1 VAAADDDPA
10 LNSSHPPGATP
21 SRRARWPREALVE
34 IAMRQL
40 GGGVAILHV
49 VGRLNMASAPR
60 LGETASAALAQGDTR
75 LAIDLGEVTFLDSSG
90 LGAIV
95 NIVKKA
101 RHAGGDVRV
110 AAPSA
115 QVRLVFQLTN
125 MDQAIVICDDAEK
138 AFARRSTTTSPS

>member
-1 VAAADDDPA
+1 
-10 LNSSHPPGATP
+10 
-21 SRRARWPREALVE
+21 
-34 IAMRQL
+34 MRQL